1 MKREDIEKAAAIY
14 TAQAEDSDYAEVR
27 DVKQA
32 FVSGAEWMEKHFSW
46 ISVGE
51 RLPEEGQRILVG
63 FLFYYKYHDREAQSR
78 RYIDTFTYKY
88 GVWVGDNGEYYPGNE
103 LTRRD
108 IKVICWQPIP
118 SFDEILEANRDV
130 LERIKENGD

>member
-46 ISVGE
+46 ISVEE
-51 RLPEEGQRILVG
+51 RLPEEGQRILVE

-88 GVWVGDNGEYYPGNE
+88 GVWVGDNGESYPGKE

-130 LERIKENGD
+130 LERIKEKCD